1 MMPRL
6 VLPILMIFRLY
17 VCGILAPLFE
27 QHLIEMHI
35 GIDWKGYVAYP
46 QGHGGK
52 IMVEYE
58 KAVLDLVK
66 DDPKRRQWLVN
77 QLCPPV
83 MSERKLQKTLNEL
96 EDDKKIVKVPKYGE
110 GCVGLETWYM
120 LPGHRLSFEVDDSRI
135 ATAIEHLKPILLRQP
150 TIDELAVEV
159 GITPAEA
166 EILAYKLASQTGWY
180 NPSKKII
187 EDSRIK
193 LGEVLIC
200 AARIR
205 DKQLD
210 LDGKSESFD
219 YEEDAH
225 IVEEAN
231 RFLKDHLKL
240 LPTLSNDGENV
251 IEWPSETLRYLGDN
265 YIPKDRPIQFVIAI
279 NRGTGERIL

>member
-1 MMPRL
+1 
-6 VLPILMIFRLY
+6 
-17 VCGILAPLFE
+17 
-27 QHLIEMHI
+27 
-35 GIDWKGYVAYP
+35 
-46 QGHGGK
+46 
-52 IMVEYE
+52 MVEYE

-66 DDPKRRQWLVN
+66 DGPKRRQWLVN

-166 EILAYKLASQTGWY
+166 EILAYKLASQTGWN

-210 LDGKSESFD
+210 LYGKSESFD

-225 IVEEAN
+225 IVEEAY
-231 RFLKDHLKL
+231 RFLMNHLKL